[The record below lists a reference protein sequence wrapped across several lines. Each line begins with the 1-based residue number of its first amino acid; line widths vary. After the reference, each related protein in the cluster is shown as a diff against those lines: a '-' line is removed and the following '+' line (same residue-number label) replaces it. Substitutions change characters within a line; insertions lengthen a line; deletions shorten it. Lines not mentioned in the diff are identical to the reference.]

1 MNQSIKVQ
9 MPGGWPGGR
18 GGGEGRRLNKSAFGV
33 EALTSCI

>member
-18 GGGEGRRLNKSAFGV
+18 GGEGRRLNKSAFGV